1 MLKFLTFLSILTLSS
16 ASITQ
21 FTMRSCG
28 TSSDLAQNV
37 ILNVEP
43 ILPQSDYTLF
53 LGADLSQTVN
63 QGTSKYSVTYN
74 FIPLSPTTE
83 DLCTEIAKSNITCP
97 LNNTIASESKGSVP
111 TGLSGTVVI
120 KNEWFDISNA
130 RILCMQFTIKIAGST
145 NTTNTSF

>member
-1 MLKFLTFLSILTLSS
+1 MFKLLTFLSMLTFST
-16 ASITQ
+16 ASVTQ

-28 TSSDLAQNV
+28 TSTDLAQNI

-43 ILPQSDYTLF
+43 VLPQSDYKLF
-53 LGADLSQTVN
+53 LDADLSQTVN

-97 LNNTIASESKGSVP
+97 LNNTIASESKGTVP

-130 RILCMQFTIKIAGST
+130 RILCMQFTIKIAGLN
-145 NTTNTSF
+145 NTTNTTY

>member
-74 FIPLSPTTE
+74 FIPLSPSTE
-83 DLCTEIAKSNITCP
+83 DLCTEISKSNVTCP
-97 LNNTIASESKGSVP
+97 LLNHIDVGSKGSI
-111 TGLSGTVVI
+111 TDGLSGTVVI
-120 KNEWFDISNA
+120 KNEWFDVSGV
-130 RILCMQFTIKIAGST
+130 RILCMQFNIKM
-145 NTTNTSF
+145 

>member
-1 MLKFLTFLSILTLSS
+1 MFKLLTFLLMLTVSS
-16 ASITQ
+16 ASVTQ
-21 FTMRSCG
+21 FTMKSCG
-28 TSSDLAQNV
+28 TSTDLAQNV

-43 ILPQSDYTLF
+43 VLPQSDYTLF
-53 LGADLSQTVN
+53 LDADLSQSVN

-120 KNEWFDISNA
+120 KNEWFDISNV

-145 NTTNTSF
+145 NTSL

>member
-1 MLKFLTFLSILTLSS
+1 MFKLLTFLLMLTVSS
-16 ASITQ
+16 ASVTQ
-21 FTMRSCG
+21 FTMKSCG
-28 TSSDLAQNV
+28 TSTDLAQNV

-43 ILPQSDYTLF
+43 VLPQSDYTLF
-53 LGADLSQTVN
+53 LDADLSQSVN

-97 LNNTIASESKGSVP
+97 LNNTIASESKGTVP

-120 KNEWFDISNA
+120 KNEWFDVSNA
-130 RILCMQFTIKIAGST
+130 RILCMQFNIKIASLT
-145 NTTNTSF
+145 NTTNTSY

>member
-1 MLKFLTFLSILTLSS
+1 MFKLLTFLSMLTFST
-16 ASITQ
+16 ASVTQ

-28 TSSDLAQNV
+28 TSTDLAQNI

-43 ILPQSDYTLF
+43 VLPQSDYTLF
-53 LGADLSQTVN
+53 LDADLSQTVN

-97 LNNTIASESKGSVP
+97 LNNTIASESKGTVP

-120 KNEWFDISNA
+120 KNEWFDVSNA
-130 RILCMQFTIKIAGST
+130 RILCMQFTIKVASLTNST
-145 NTTNTSF
+145 NTSY